1 MNKLGVILL
10 ASDQDQIIFHTVSY
24 LKRLTQYI
32 MVLVDKPTKIVCQAI
47 KDCPII
53 YDWKKTSKEFSMTEM
68 LETLD
73 TFIKKQE
80 LKCEWIW

>member
-68 LETLD
+68 LEPSILL
-73 TFIKKQE
+73 
-80 LKCEWIW
+80 LKNKS